1 MTPAPTIEL
10 NDGRAMPR
18 LGLGTW
24 PMDDEEAEVAVRAAI
39 EGGYRMIDT
48 AARYGN
54 ERGVGRAV
62 AAASVP
68 REELFV
74 VTKLRGSQQGYEEA
88 MAAFEES
95 RERLGLEYVDLY
107 LIHWPLPGLDR
118 YVASWRAFVEL
129 RERGLARSIGVSN
142 FTPAHIE
149 RLERET
155 GLLPAVDQI
164 EMHPDFPQAPLGAWC
179 AGRGIVVQS
188 WSPLGAGSALLSD
201 PAIGAIA
208 RACGRTPAQVV
219 LRWHLQAG
227 AVPIPKSSDPRRLAQ
242 NLDVFGFALD
252 DAEMAAL
259 AALDRGHR
267 QGGDPDVYVE
277 M

>member
-24 PMDDEEAEVAVRAAI
+24 PMDDAEAEAAVGAAI
-39 EGGYRMIDT
+39 EGGYRMVDT

-68 REELFV
+68 RDELFV

-88 MAAFEES
+88 LTAFEES
-95 RERLGLEYVDLY
+95 RGRLGLEYVDLY

-142 FTPAHIE
+142 FTPAQIE

-155 GLLPAVDQI
+155 GVLPAVNQI
-164 EMHPDFPQAPLGAWC
+164 EMHPDFAQAPLRAWLS
-179 AGRGIVVQS
+179 GRGIVAQA
-188 WSPLGAGSALLSD
+188 WSPLGAGSSLLSD

-208 RACGRTPAQVV
+208 RARGRTPAQVV

>member
-1 MTPAPTIEL
+1 
-10 NDGRAMPR
+10 MPR

-24 PMDDEEAEVAVRAAI
+24 PMDDAEAEAVVGEAI
-39 EGGYRMIDT
+39 EMGYRMIDT

-62 AAASVP
+62 AGAAVP

-74 VTKLRGSQQGYEEA
+74 VTKLRGAQHGRDETLA
-88 MAAFEES
+88 GFEES
-95 RERLGLEYVDLY
+95 LERLGLDHVDLY

-118 YVASWRAFVEL
+118 YVATWRAFVEL

-155 GLLPAVDQI
+155 GVLPAVDQI
-164 EMHPDFPQAPLGAWC
+164 EMHPRFQQAPLRAWL
-179 AGRGIVVQS
+179 AERGIAAQS
-188 WSPLGAGSALLSD
+188 WSPLGAGSDLLAD
-201 PAIGAIA
+201 PVIEGIA
-208 RACGRTPAQVV
+208 QARGRTPGQVV

-227 AVPIPKSSDPRRLAQ
+227 AVPIPKSSDPRRLAD

-259 AALDRGHR
+259 AGLDHGVRI
-267 QGGDPDVYVE
+267 GGDPDGYVE
-277 M
+277 L

>member
-1 MTPAPTIEL
+1 M
-10 NDGRAMPR
+10 
-18 LGLGTW
+18 
-24 PMDDEEAEVAVRAAI
+24 AVGAAI
-39 EGGYRMIDT
+39 EAGYRMIDT

-62 AAASVP
+62 AAAAVP

-88 MAAFEES
+88 LAAFEES

-149 RLERET
+149 RIERET
-155 GLLPAVDQI
+155 GVLPAVNQI
-164 EMHPDFPQAPLGAWC
+164 EMHPDFAQAPLRAWH
-179 AGRGIVVQS
+179 AARGHRRRS
-188 WSPLGAGSALLSD
+188 RWSPLGAGSALLAD

-208 RACGRTPAQVV
+208 ARARPHARPGGAALARPGRRGADPQVV
-219 LRWHLQAG
+219 RPARG
-227 AVPIPKSSDPRRLAQ
+227 CAE

-252 DAEMAAL
+252 DAEMAAAGRPRPGPPAGRRPRRL
-259 AALDRGHR
+259 RGDVAARAPRLPPAHPPRSR
-267 QGGDPDVYVE
+267 RC
-277 M
+277 

>member
-10 NDGRAMPR
+10 NDGREMPR

-88 MAAFEES
+88 LAAFEES

-118 YVASWRAFVEL
+118 YVASWRASVEL

-155 GLLPAVDQI
+155 GVLPAVDQI
-164 EMHPDFPQAPLGAWC
+164 EMHPDFAQAPLRVWLSK
-179 AGRGIVVQS
+179 RGIVAQA
-188 WSPLGAGSALLSD
+188 WSPLGAQSELLSE
-201 PAIGAIA
+201 PVIGELA
-208 RACGRTPAQVV
+208 RARNRTPAQIV
-219 LRWHLQAG
+219 LRWHIQAG
-227 AVPIPKSSDPRRLAQ
+227 AVPIPKSSDRRRLAE
-242 NLDVFGFALD
+242 NLDVFGFALE

-259 AALDRGHR
+259 APLDRGNR
-267 QGGDPDVYVE
+267 LGGDPDVYVE
-277 M
+277 I

>member
-1 MTPAPTIEL
+1 MTPAPTTVL
-10 NDGRAMPR
+10 NDGREMPR

-24 PMDDEEAEVAVRAAI
+24 PMDDDEAEVAVGAAI
-39 EGGYRMIDT
+39 EAGYRLVDT

-62 AAASVP
+62 AAAAVP

-74 VTKLRGSQQGYEEA
+74 ATKLRGSQHGDEESLA
-88 MAAFEES
+88 GFEES
-95 RERLGLEYVDLY
+95 RARLGLEYVNLY

-118 YVASWRAFVEL
+118 YVPTWRAFIEL

-155 GLLPAVDQI
+155 GVLPAIDQI
-164 EMHPDFPQAPLGAWC
+164 EMHPDFAQAPLRGWLSA
-179 AGRGIVVQS
+179 RGIVAQS
-188 WSPLGAGSALLSD
+188 WSPLGARSDLLAD
-201 PAIGAIA
+201 PVIGQIA
-208 RACGRTPAQVV
+208 RARGRTPAQVV
-219 LRWHLQAG
+219 LRWHVQVG
-227 AVPIPKSSDPRRLAQ
+227 AVPIPKSSDPQRLAE

-252 DAEMAAL
+252 DGEMAAL
-259 AALDRGHR
+259 AGLDRGNR
-267 QGGDPDVYVE
+267 LGGDPDVYVE

>member
-1 MTPAPTIEL
+1 VTPAPTITL
-10 NDGRAMPR
+10 NDGRDMPR

-24 PMDDEEAEVAVRAAI
+24 PMGDAQAEAAVGAAI
-39 EGGYRMIDT
+39 EMGYRLIDT

-54 ERGVGRAV
+54 ERGVGRAL
-62 AAASVP
+62 AAAAVP

-74 VTKLRGSQQGYEEA
+74 VTKLRGAQHGYDEA
-88 MAAFEES
+88 LAGFERS
-95 RERLGLEYVDLY
+95 RERLGLDHVDLY

-118 YVASWRAFVEL
+118 YVATWRAFVEL

-142 FTPAHIE
+142 FTAAHIE

-155 GLLPAVDQI
+155 GVLPAVDQV
-164 EMHPDFPQAPLGAWC
+164 EMHPRLAQAGLRAWL
-179 AGRGIVVQS
+179 AGRGIAAQS
-188 WSPLGAGSALLSD
+188 WSPLGARSDLLAD
-201 PAIGAIA
+201 PVIAAIA
-208 RACGRTPAQVV
+208 RERGRTPAQVV

-227 AVPIPKSSDPRRLAQ
+227 AVPIPKSSDPRRLAE

-252 DAEMAAL
+252 DGEMAAL
-259 AALDRGHR
+259 AALDGDGRI
-267 QGGDPDVYVE
+267 GGDPDVYVE